1 MATFQTP
8 NRVLPGKNA
17 TGVAIAAFKAVKAD
31 STENLV
37 VIAGAG
43 DDITGFSADAIAADA
58 VAEING
64 AGGGALATAGGNI
77 SDGERLKVDANGDL
91 VLAASAGD
99 FSVAVARADAVDN
112 DVFPVYVEALRI
124 HA

>member
-1 MATFQTP
+1 MSIFQDP
-8 NRVLPGKNA
+8 NRVPGKKA
-17 TGVAIAAFKAVKAD
+17 TAVAIVAFKAVKAD

-43 DDITGFSADAIAADA
+43 EDITGFTAQDVAADA

-64 AGGGALATAGGNI
+64 AGGGSLATAAGNI
-77 SDGERLKVDANGDL
+77 SDGQRLKVDANGDL
-91 VLAASAGD
+91 VVASTAGD

>member
-1 MATFQTP
+1 MATFQSQ
-8 NRVLPGKNA
+8 NLVPGKTA
-17 TGVAIAAFKAVKAD
+17 TAVAIAAFKAVKAD

-43 DDITGFSADAIAADA
+43 EDITGFTAQAVAADG
-58 VAEING
+58 VAEIAG
-64 AGGGALATAGGNI
+64 GGGGALATAGGNI
-77 SDGERLKVDANGDL
+77 SDGQRLKVDANGDL
-91 VLAASAGD
+91 VVAASAGD

>member
-1 MATFQTP
+1 MATFQSQ
-8 NRVLPGKNA
+8 NLVPGKTA
-17 TGVAIAAFKAVKAD
+17 TAVAIAAFKAVKAD

-43 DDITGFSADAIAADA
+43 EDITGFTAQLVAASA
-58 VAEING
+58 VAEIAG
-64 AGGGALATAGGNI
+64 AGGGALATAGGTI
-77 SDGERLKVDANGDL
+77 SDGQRLKVDANGDL
-91 VLAASAGD
+91 VVASTAGD

>member
-1 MATFQTP
+1 MAAFQTP
-8 NRVLPGKNA
+8 NRVPGKNA
-17 TGVAIAAFKAVKAD
+17 TGVAIVAFKAVKAD

-37 VIAGAG
+37 LIAGAG
-43 DDITGFSADAIAADA
+43 EDITGFSADAIAADA